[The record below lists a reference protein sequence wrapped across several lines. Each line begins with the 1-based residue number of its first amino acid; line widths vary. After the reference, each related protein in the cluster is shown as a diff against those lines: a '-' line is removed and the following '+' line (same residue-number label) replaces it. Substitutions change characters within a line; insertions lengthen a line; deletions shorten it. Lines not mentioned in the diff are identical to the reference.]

1 MGVGRA
7 PAWVG
12 CNTRVAHPV
21 LLCSPKCGTRRV
33 RPCFVCLCF
42 RPLPICVCICVPCR
56 LCLLALPSRS
66 AGVSSPLL
74 SWGLFRSCASS
85 PVPSLRTSDELAHS
99 IPLPLYVSPHRT
111 GLSVESWL
119 DPARTLVM
127 VASTRCRCVCVC
139 VCVCVRLCVRVCSFT
154 SWYGCCLLSFA
165 ATAFVGGTYL
175 EAWCRCGRGGTATKL
190 KMPDLLLGG
199 NAHGVWNVLCRN
211 TSPAAT
217 SIYRLGVR
225 QGGG

>member
-99 IPLPLYVSPHRT
+99 IPLPLSVSPHRT

-139 VCVCVRLCVRVCSFT
+139 VCVFVCVCACVQLYLMVWMLSPVICCYCFCWGNIPEGLVPLWQGRHGNKTQDARFAFRGKCSRRMER
-154 SWYGCCLLSFA
+154 S
-165 ATAFVGGTYL
+165 
-175 EAWCRCGRGGTATKL
+175 
-190 KMPDLLLGG
+190 M
-199 NAHGVWNVLCRN
+199 
-211 TSPAAT
+211 
-217 SIYRLGVR
+217 
-225 QGGG
+225 